1 MFLSYPAFFSLS
13 SPPISP
19 SCCTMRCRYNRTA
32 SALITLFGA
41 ATNAILTVQIL
52 AAWRSVKWEPES
64 EWESSGDK
72 WQLTGVQVIWGLL
85 SIYFASAAA
94 VCAVGLYGV
103 LKVRPILFLLFR
115 AYVLHSCLVHFLTPQ
130 HKPSHVRFYR
140 DYSIADF
147 SFCAI
152 FTALATYGAFLSPA
166 RAGVCEEF
174 SHHPELMRDMLE
186 VGLNIE
192 NCELWLERAV
202 FAGLA
207 FLVVIMAI
215 RLHFL
220 LAVSSYYSHLVRH
233 RSHHQRSASCSASL
247 SAACMSTSSLST
259 SSGSGSAAASTHSL
273 LLSTTTS
280 HSMQRILVLPSNSK
294 PSGPNGDLESGVE
307 MVYAPVPRHT
317 LPRELQEQAAE
328 AWMSTPSGPS
338 NTTSSSSSTS
348 TTTSPSPHHH
358 RRHHHHHSHSHSHH
372 RHRSASRET
381 TGRIKLDIGPGEGL
395 LPLYADVVAQE
406 VEADVKE

>member
-1 MFLSYPAFFSLS
+1 MARLGAAW
-13 SPPISP
+13 
-19 SCCTMRCRYNRTA
+19 TA

-41 ATNAILTVQIL
+41 ATNAILTIQIL

-72 WQLTGVQVIWGLL
+72 WQLTGVKVIWGLL

-94 VCAVGLYGV
+94 VCGVGFYGV
-103 LKVRPILFLLFR
+103 LK
-115 AYVLHSCLVHFLTPQ
+115 
-130 HKPSHVRFYR
+130 HKPKHVRFYR

-174 SHHPELMRDMLE
+174 SHHPDLMRDMLE

-233 RSHHQRSASCSASL
+233 RSFHQRSASCSASL
-247 SAACMSTSSLST
+247 SAACLSTSSLST
-259 SSGSGSAAASTHSL
+259 PSGSGSAAASTHSL
-273 LLSTTTS
+273 LLSSTAS

-294 PSGPNGDLESGVE
+294 PSGGTGDLESGVE

-317 LPRELQEQAAE
+317 LPKELQEQAAE
-328 AWMSTPSGPS
+328 AWMSTPAAPA
-338 NTTSSSSSTS
+338 TFSSSSSSSAASS
-348 TTTSPSPHHH
+348 TTTPLPNYHH
-358 RRHHHHHSHSHSHH
+358 RRHHHHHSHSRSHH

-381 TGRIKLDIGPGEGL
+381 TGRIKLDIDPGEGL
-395 LPLYADVVAQE
+395 LPLYADVVVQE
-406 VEADVKE
+406 PESEADVKE